1 MCGIAGLYYLCGK
14 PVPLR
19 YLEQMNQ
26 RLKHRGPD
34 DSGFFISEN
43 LGLVH
48 RRLSILDLSSAGHQ
62 PMHSQD
68 GRYTVTYNGEVYN
81 YLELKQELIEQG
93 YCFKT
98 ETDTEVILAAYLI
111 YGIECLKKFNGMWAI
126 AIWDEKEKVLFCARD
141 RFGIKPFYYSVG
153 HDFFA
158 FASEIKSLLVLP
170 EISREV
176 NQRACYRFLRFGEVY
191 FEEQTFFSEIC
202 SLPPAHFM
210 RISPDGVVK
219 EQYWSLPSDIQSSDI
234 PMNDSIQIFKDLLT
248 DSVRLRLRSDV
259 PVGSCLSGGL
269 DSSSIVALMHGLLK
283 ETESTAPVHV
293 FSACYVDKRFDERDF
308 IQQLLNQYSL
318 QEHYL
323 FPEPQVLEQDLP
335 ALVQMQDE
343 PFGSLS
349 IFAQWCVM
357 RKASESGIKVL
368 LDGQGSDEMLA
379 GYGYDSFFWAELLR
393 KGHFRTLF
401 SEWKS
406 VAGSTDIASFTRR
419 LMRMLAPELATSW
432 LGRKSVASN
441 LFQSDFI
448 DAWHQSDGLK
458 SGSYSGGVLRQELKQ
473 EFQTRLPAL
482 LRYEDRNSMA
492 FSLESRVPFLDHRL
506 VEFAFSLPDEA
517 LIHQGWSKW
526 ILRQS
531 MQGILPESIQ
541 WRKDKMGFVTPQEL
555 WFKQELRPFI
565 MELLL
570 SSDFQSRSYWHN
582 RSILEA
588 YEAYV
593 ENNNPMI
600 LPWLWRILSL
610 ELWLKWVVKQ

>member
-1 MCGIAGLYYLCGK
+1 
-14 PVPLR
+14 
-19 YLEQMNQ
+19 MNQ